1 MVTLILHFL
10 SYRHRNAQYASRAS
24 VNLHTHIFFRNRKT
38 EEEGYVLFIRQNAV
52 QVLIPKYGIEGTL
65 YIKSDSG
72 FVFDEDVPSQTK
84 ENVTLTLFQKLKV
97 QLSLDQSNV
106 QHEKLELKLIEPHIP
121 GYSIEKDKDNAK
133 SEKRPNE
140 DDDQNMSPN
149 KGEKRTKWKKL

>member
-149 KGEKRTKWKKL
+149 KGEKRTKW